1 MVFNIIKLK
10 YIPFF
15 FILLIT
21 INYTCYCKD
30 KYFVQVLD
38 SITENYD
45 STINL
50 PDTSANLFHAE
61 IKTEINIGTQETE
74 ISDSSII
81 ADSLFLFDGSIM
93 LVDVKKFNYKYIS
106 YTYPGKME
114 MFDIDRRKVYKIIY
128 KSGLVEIINTFE
140 KEIPDSKDWKYILI
154 TESEDEINGYT
165 KMGKV
170 KGVSSNSKIEAT
182 NEELE
187 RSAVIMLKK
196 QAAKLEADIVLI
208 TNRSYYRAYGEIPS
222 TILKGIAYKM
232 D

>member
-1 MVFNIIKLK
+1 
-10 YIPFF
+10 
-15 FILLIT
+15 
-21 INYTCYCKD
+21 
-30 KYFVQVLD
+30 
-38 SITENYD
+38 
-45 STINL
+45 
-50 PDTSANLFHAE
+50 
-61 IKTEINIGTQETE
+61 
-74 ISDSSII
+74 
-81 ADSLFLFDGSIM
+81 M

-106 YTYPGKME
+106 YTDPGKME
-114 MFDIDRRKVYKIIY
+114 MYDIDRRKVYKIIY
-128 KSGLVEIINTFE
+128 KSGLVEFINTVE
-140 KEIPDSKDWKYILI
+140 KKIPYNKDWKYILI

-170 KGVSSNSKIEAT
+170 KGSSSNSKIEAT

-222 TILKGIAYKM
+222 AILKGIAYKM